1 MAKAK
6 TTAKR
11 KATAKSKST
20 AKRKTVT
27 REKATAKNS
36 ATAKKQTSAKKKTT
50 ATKTTAKSTK
60 KTTKKSKSSA
70 KATAKTVQTPV
81 SPKTFIKSVD
91 NETRKQDAAFL
102 LTWFTDLTGL
112 KPVMWGPSI
121 IGYGRYYYKYDSGH
135 EGESLITG
143 FSPRKGSLVFYIMP
157 GYRDLSEPL
166 SRLGKHKL
174 GRACLYIN
182 KLSDINLEV
191 LAEIV
196 KAGVAYM
203 QKNYKTW
210 DK

>member
-11 KATAKSKST
+11 KATAKSKAKARGKAKARSKVT

-27 REKATAKNS
+27 GKKATAK
-36 ATAKKQTSAKKKTT
+36 KKTAKKKT
-50 ATKTTAKSTK
+50 AA
-60 KTTKKSKSSA
+60 KSKSSA
-70 KATAKTVQTPV
+70 KTSAKTLQTKV
-81 SPKTFIKSVD
+81 SPASFIKSVEND
-91 NETRKQDAAFL
+91 TRRQDAKFL
-102 LTWFTDLTGL
+102 LTWFTELTGL
-112 KPVMWGPSI
+112 KPIMWGPSI

-143 FSPRKGSLVFYIMP
+143 FSPRKGNLVFYIMP

-182 KLSDINLEV
+182 KLSDIDLDV

-196 KAGVAYM
+196 TAGVAYM
-203 QKNYKTW
+203 RKNYKTW